1 MSRYLEDGILEV
13 VEAEEEEGEDMEEGE
28 DTVEEEG
35 GRKKKG
41 ERISAEGVGDRR

>member
-1 MSRYLEDGILEV
+1 MDWKEV
-13 VEAEEEEGEDMEEGE
+13 AEEEKKEE

>member
-1 MSRYLEDGILEV
+1 MDWKEV
-13 VEAEEEEGEDMEEGE
+13 AEEEKKEE
-28 DTVEEEG
+28 DTVEEEN

>member
-1 MSRYLEDGILEV
+1 MDWKEV
-13 VEAEEEEGEDMEEGE
+13 AEEEKKEE
-28 DTVEEEG
+28 DTVEEED